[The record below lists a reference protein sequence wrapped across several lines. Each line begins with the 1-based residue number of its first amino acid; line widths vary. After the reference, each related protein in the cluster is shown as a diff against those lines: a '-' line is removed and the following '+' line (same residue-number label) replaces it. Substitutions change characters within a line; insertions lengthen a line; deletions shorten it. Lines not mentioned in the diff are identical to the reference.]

1 MATSLPADAGVFA
14 SCSPVVSRAM
24 RSASVKEIKDEL
36 AALPHKELVALL
48 QRLARFKKE
57 NKELLTFLLFES
69 QDIEGYLATVR
80 QEMLEGMLDIR
91 PRQSWLAKKTI
102 RKTLRIAMKHIR
114 LSASRQAEADLLL
127 HFLRLVIDSGMDLS
141 ATPVVLNLCHT
152 QLRKVEA
159 AIEAMHEDLQYEY
172 RMESERIAA
181 ILPEVDRRQR

>member
-1 MATSLPADAGVFA
+1 M
-14 SCSPVVSRAM
+14 RA
-24 RSASVKEIKDEL
+24 ASVKEIKDEV
-36 AALPHKELVALL
+36 AALPHKELVVLL

-69 QDIEGYLATVR
+69 QDMEGYLTSVR

-127 HFLRLVIDSGMDLS
+127 YFLKLVIESGIDLP
-141 ATPVVLNLCHT
+141 ANPVVLNLCQN
-152 QLRKVEA
+152 QLRKAKA
-159 AIEAMHEDLQYEY
+159 AIETLHDDLQYEY
-172 RMESERIAA
+172 RIESERIEAL
-181 ILPEVDRRQR
+181 LPEPPRRSR